1 VKRGE
6 IYVVDL
12 GPGVGRE
19 ASGVRPVVVLSFTF
33 PQYLPLTVVI
43 VPTVDAADV
52 TAVIGVPL
60 ASSES
65 GLPNDVAVLAKQPR
79 TLDPSRFPEQPCG
92 RVPDDVMTRIDKALR
107 LELDL

>member
-1 VKRGE
+1 MKRGE
-6 IYVVDL
+6 IYMVDL

-19 ASGVRPVVVLSFTF
+19 ASGVRPVVVVSFTF

-43 VPTVDAADV
+43 VPTVDASDI

-60 ASSES
+60 ASADS

-79 TLDPSRFPEQPCG
+79 TLDQTRFPEKPVEVC
-92 RVPDDVMTRIDKALR
+92 PTP
-107 LELDL
+107 